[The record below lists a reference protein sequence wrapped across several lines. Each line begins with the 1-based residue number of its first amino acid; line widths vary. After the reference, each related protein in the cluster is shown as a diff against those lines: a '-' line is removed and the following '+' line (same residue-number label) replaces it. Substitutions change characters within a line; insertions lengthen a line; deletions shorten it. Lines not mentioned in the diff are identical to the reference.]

1 MKIIPLAVMAVF
13 AADLALAQGAGPS
26 VTAANQSVANGVVSA
41 DSVTATE
48 NGYLVV
54 HRTDA
59 AMKPGPVLGYSPIR
73 AGENADV
80 PVLLSEDVA
89 PGDMLM
95 LMVHSEAGGTKKG
108 VWEYTLGAKED
119 GPIRVNDQLVMTT
132 ITAE

>member
-1 MKIIPLAVMAVF
+1 MKIIPLT
-13 AADLALAQGAGPS
+13 AALALIAGSAAAQTAAPS

-41 DSVTATE
+41 ESVIAPE

-59 AMKPGPVLGYSPIR
+59 AMKPGPVLGYTPLR
-73 AGENADV
+73 AGENTDV
-80 PVLLSEDVA
+80 AVLVSEDVA

-95 LMVHSEAGGTKKG
+95 LMIHSEAGGTKKG

-119 GPIRVNDQLVMTT
+119 GPIRIDDKLVMTH